1 MQLITR
7 YVHISLSLRSDALS
21 WIRIDDLTKQL
32 NGSETGILHGASIF
46 HRFTNEK
53 TFFSAQS
60 TTKKS
65 THPKEPR
72 AENETIETPGI
83 ELKHLVTYKSRKI
96 ESRIRTYNTPCINDD
111 ARCTT
116 TASSRVPQKHQ
127 TLTETDKLYI
137 KRTREKKR
145 MQIGRRR
152 RSIKNGCKRMIDALC
167 NHYRFPQVC
176 VSS

>member
-21 WIRIDDLTKQL
+21 WLRIDDLTKQL
-32 NGSETGILHGASIF
+32 NGSGTGILHGASVF
-46 HRFTNEK
+46 HRFTNKK

-83 ELKHLVTYKSRKI
+83 ELKHLVTYKRRKF

-111 ARCTT
+111 PRCTT
-116 TASSRVPQKHQ
+116 TASSRVPQQHQ
-127 TLTETDKLYI
+127 MLTETDKLYI

-152 RSIKNGCKRMIDALC
+152 RSITTDAKE
-167 NHYRFPQVC
+167 
-176 VSS
+176 